1 MAAWFDF
8 SNVSTSVHA
17 STKRKEHLSPA
28 SHCTFKTI

>member
-17 STKRKEHLSPA
+17 STKKRAFVSSIALY
-28 SHCTFKTI
+28 F